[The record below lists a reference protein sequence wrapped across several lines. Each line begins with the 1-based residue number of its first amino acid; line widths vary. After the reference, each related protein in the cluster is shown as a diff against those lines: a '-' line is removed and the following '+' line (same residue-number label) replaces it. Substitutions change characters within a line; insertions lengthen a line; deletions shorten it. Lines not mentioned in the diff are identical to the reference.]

1 MLKSGNTKNTSMEV
15 HIKMDTESRI
25 ERWLGMIFLAI
36 KVAVH
41 TFIFPGIDSARIFG
55 VCGLVFVL
63 SGISAILGV
72 PSLKDWRGALA
83 GTIIAGIM
91 YLIERRRK

>member
-1 MLKSGNTKNTSMEV
+1 
-15 HIKMDTESRI
+15 MDEKSRI

-41 TFIFPGIDSARIFG
+41 TFIFPGADSARIFT
-55 VCGLVFVL
+55 VCSLVFIL

-72 PSLKDWRGALA
+72 PSLKDWRGALLGA
-83 GTIIAGIM
+83 VIAGIM
-91 YLIERRRK
+91 FLIGRRRK